1 MIEYSITICG
11 AMNQTELKELEL
23 VQNNVLRIATE
34 SFRSAPEIRITN
46 VIKKI
51 EGTQLAKIL
60 EKQDDIQ
67 LTIKTINLQNY

>member
-34 SFRSAPEIRITN
+34 SFRSTPEIRITN
-46 VIKKI
+46 VIKKKKNRRHPVGKNI
-51 EGTQLAKIL
+51 REAR
-60 EKQDDIQ
+60 
-67 LTIKTINLQNY
+67 